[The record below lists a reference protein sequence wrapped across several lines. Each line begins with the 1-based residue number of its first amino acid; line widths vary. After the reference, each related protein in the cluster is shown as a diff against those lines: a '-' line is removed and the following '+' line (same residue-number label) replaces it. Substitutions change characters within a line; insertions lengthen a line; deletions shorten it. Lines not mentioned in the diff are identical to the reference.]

1 VKERELFEKSM
12 QIMYKCSE
20 KEFFEPMYFVF
31 CICEEDKIF
40 ALKGIELVH
49 Q

>member
-1 VKERELFEKSM
+1 VKERELFEKLG

-31 CICEEDKIF
+31 CICKEDKVF
-40 ALKGIELVH
+40 ALKRIE
-49 Q
+49 